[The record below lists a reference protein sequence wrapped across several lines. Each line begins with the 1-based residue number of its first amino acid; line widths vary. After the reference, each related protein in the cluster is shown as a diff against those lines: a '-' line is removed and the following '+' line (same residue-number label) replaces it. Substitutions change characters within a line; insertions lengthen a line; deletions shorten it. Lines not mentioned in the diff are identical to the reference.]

1 MTLLAERPV
10 HQHIC
15 LCGKFR
21 PVGQHFCFN
30 CWLDLPASIAYKMLD
45 SDPGLRALAV
55 LEAEAYIQHR
65 GEPPRRAMSPNA
77 EPIQDRKT
85 ASTGEHD

>member
-1 MTLLAERPV
+1 MTLLAEKPV
-10 HQHIC
+10 HQHLC
-15 LCGKFR
+15 LCGKFM

-45 SDPGLRALAV
+45 SDPGRRALAV
-55 LEAEAYIQHR
+55 LEAEAHIEQW
-65 GEPPRRAMSPNA
+65 GERSRRSMAPHA
-77 EPIQDRKT
+77 EPVPDRKT